1 MRYLALALAF
11 LIVVLQYPLW
21 LGKGGWLRVWD
32 LDRQVALQKEQNDKL
47 KRRNNAL
54 DAEVR
59 DLKQGFEAVEER
71 ARYEL
76 GMVRSDEIFF
86 QIIPPATGGSA
97 APAVSPSTA
106 SPSPASPSPASPSAA
121 PQPAT
126 PATAAATSAKPSV
139 AASPKAAETSSK
151 ASAARP
157 SDTGSDIKKS
167 R

>member
-32 LDRQVALQKEQNDKL
+32 LDRQVALQKEKNDKL

-86 QIIPPATGGSA
+86 QIIPPAMGGAA
-97 APAVSPSTA
+97 APAVSPS
-106 SPSPASPSPASPSAA
+106 
-121 PQPAT
+121 AT
-126 PATAAATSAKPSV
+126 PAAPSV
-139 AASPKAAETSSK
+139 AANPPAAEKSPKPPAAP
-151 ASAARP
+151 SADAAT
-157 SDTGSDIKKS
+157 DAKKS

>member
-59 DLKQGFEAVEER
+59 DLKQGFEAVEGR

-86 QIIPPATGGSA
+86 QIIPPATGGAA
-97 APAVSPSTA
+97 APA
-106 SPSPASPSPASPSAA
+106 ASPSPASPSAA

-126 PATAAATSAKPSV
+126 PATGAATSAKPSV

>member
-86 QIIPPATGGSA
+86 QIIPPATGGA
-97 APAVSPSTA
+97 AEPA
-106 SPSPASPSPASPSAA
+106 ASPSAA

-126 PATAAATSAKPSV
+126 PATGAATSAKPSV

-151 ASAARP
+151 ASATRP
-157 SDTGSDIKKS
+157 SDTGNDIKKS